1 MKSWLS
7 LTAASLLA
15 AFLAPA
21 AFADGEG
28 LVLFGSVAANSSGN
42 NIILDLGGRPL
53 DAGCRVELR
62 QTYVRVSGNRT
73 NFWTCVP
80 FEGDANVA
88 QRNPTIMSFL
98 IGTGDVNHSPGVFSV
113 HLSSTNYNAPGKR
126 VLNGTNYFV
135 VVFDPTEK
143 YFRLSTN
150 FCVVSGSTGI
160 NHYPTFRSW
169 AAIDDQDPNDPLTI
183 VPLDTT
189 DTDGDGLSDVFEAEI
204 GTNPNESDTDGDG
217 FSDGFE
223 YAHYMDPTTSYA
235 DEIELTLTTR
245 YVQGENTQAF
255 DGHTGYKLSWN
266 SLSGLVYSVEHSTI
280 MPHTNKQGEVVGA
293 WSKLDTITANTNST
307 VYNIPAIVTNDAPS
321 GFFRVLYKPSS
332 LTNSPV
338 SH

>member
-7 LTAASLLA
+7 LTAAALLA
-15 AFLAPA
+15 ASLAPA
-21 AFADGEG
+21 ALAQDG
-28 LVLFGSVAANSSGN
+28 LNLFGNVCANSQGN

-62 QTYVRVSGNRT
+62 QTYVRGTTLRI
-73 NFWTCVP
+73 CVP
-80 FEGDANVA
+80 LDDPDIA
-88 QRNPTIMSFL
+88 RMNPTIMSFP
-98 IGTGDVNHSPGVFSV
+98 IGAGAEETPGAFSV
-113 HLSSTNYNAPGKR
+113 HLSSTPYLVNTNNR

-169 AAIDDQDPNDPLTI
+169 AAIDDQNPEDPFTI
-183 VPLDTT
+183 VPLDAT

-223 YAHYMDPTTSYA
+223 YAHYMDPLTPY
-235 DEIELTLTTR
+235 ELDFRLATEYITEGNLEGTIYDLT
-245 YVQGENTQAF
+245 
-255 DGHTGYKLSWN
+255 WN
-266 SLSGLVYSVEHSTI
+266 SIVGVTYIVEHTTTI
-280 MPHTNKQGEVVGA
+280 QSGIWSGVHTTNATENFTIFNINDFIENPDGA
-293 WSKLDTITANTNST
+293 
-307 VYNIPAIVTNDAPS
+307 PA
-321 GFFRVLYKPSS
+321 GFFRLSRPEEED
-332 LTNSPV
+332 
-338 SH
+338 